1 MKTKF
6 CIACTLLLLSVAFLS
21 CDTNSSEEIHPVDP
35 VLNNLF
41 VVDRTVTPI
50 EGLMVS
56 YQESSSDKTTNST
69 KVAYPL
75 DIYLY
80 GSQPYFQDLSNQNF
94 KMLEDSAPMIH
105 FKLYTS
111 ANGKLDLGNYIWDR
125 NSTEA
130 GNCALAWQSTN
141 FLEHTVLP
149 DNKMISKYELV
160 YVSKPKLRIN
170 KVGDELY
177 EFIFDAIDYNGAPIS
192 GYYKGRINLTLI
204 SSQD

>member
-6 CIACTLLLLSVAFLS
+6 CIASTLLLMSVAFLS
-21 CDTNSSEEIHPVDP
+21 CDSKESNEVDP
-35 VLNNLF
+35 VLKNQF
-41 VVDRTVTPI
+41 VIDETITPI
-50 EGLMVS
+50 KGLMVS
-56 YQESSSDKTTNST
+56 YQKSTSDKATSNT
-69 KVAYPL
+69 KKAYPL

-94 KMLEDSAPMIH
+94 KMLENSAPMIH

-111 ANGKLDLGNYIWDR
+111 ANGKLDLGNYVWDK

-141 FLEHTVLP
+141 FIEHSVLP

-160 YVSKPKLRIN
+160 YVSKPNLRIN